1 MKEFGGFPSRMDFTS
16 VPNLFF
22 SGVLPY
28 IEDMAELKATLHV
41 MAALYRKKGY
51 PRYVSLGEL
60 LGIPELVESLKTDGK
75 EPEDILR
82 EALGKAVQRGTFL
95 ALLDENEAP
104 VYVLNDEPGRRLVE
118 KVRNGEAEVRG
129 LAVPPTPA
137 AVREERPDI
146 FTVYEQNIGILTPM
160 IADELRDAAERY
172 PEQWLRDAVKE
183 AVLNNKRNI
192 RYITRILETWSSE
205 GRSDGTYQRHPEAS
219 DPDKYI
225 KGKYGHM
232 VRRR

>member
-1 MKEFGGFPSRMDFTS
+1 MKEFNGFPSRMEFTS
-16 VPNLFF
+16 IPNVFF
-22 SGVLPY
+22 SGVLPD
-28 IEDMAELKATLHV
+28 IEDMAELKVTLHA

-51 PRYVSLGEL
+51 PRYVSPGEL
-60 LGIPELVESLKTDGK
+60 LAVPELAESLKTDGRDT
-75 EPEDILR
+75 ETVLR
-82 EALGKAVQRGTFL
+82 EALGKAVERGTFL
-95 ALLDENEAP
+95 SLLDENGTP

-129 LAVPPTPA
+129 LALPPAPA

-146 FTVYEQNIGILTPM
+146 FTIYEQNIGILTPM
-160 IADELRDAAERY
+160 IADELRDAGERY
-172 PEQWLRDAVKE
+172 SEEWIRDAIKE

-192 RYITRILETWSSE
+192 RYITRILETWVNE
-205 GRSDGTYQRHPEAS
+205 GRSDGTHQRHPEAS